1 MSTKSTVILTEDNEH
16 IYYEGNDMSYVMEFD
31 KKNIDILINDDIDG
45 LVISIKEGS
54 DLYKQLKKL
63 FRH

>member
-16 IYYEGNDMSYVMEFD
+16 IYYEGTDMSYVMEFA
-31 KKNIDILINDDIDG
+31 KPNIDILLDDKED